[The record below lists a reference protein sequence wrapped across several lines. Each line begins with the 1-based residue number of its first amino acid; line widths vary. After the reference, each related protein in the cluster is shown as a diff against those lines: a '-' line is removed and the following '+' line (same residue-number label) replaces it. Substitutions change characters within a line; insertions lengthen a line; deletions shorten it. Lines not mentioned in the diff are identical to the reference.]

1 MGQVYS
7 AVIGREYNPDT
18 MFHFYTKVGNGG
30 TGNTVIIPILAMDED
45 HAWDIF
51 DGFYSRKYLV
61 DQIINIGKV

>member
-7 AVIGREYNPDT
+7 AIGREYNPDT
-18 MFHFYTKVGNGG
+18 MFHFYTKVGNDG

-61 DQIINIGKV
+61 DQIINMGKV